1 MSAAWRLPRP
11 VASDPSATLRSLYR
25 LIDEECDE
33 AIAEAKTITRAIPA
47 LTITGAHRVLAQER
61 PGAVNGSASHP
72 PEEARRRMLR
82 RLAEMVSE
90 SEPETEEG

>member
-11 VASDPSATLRSLYR
+11 VASDPSATLRTLYR
-25 LIDEECDE
+25 LIDSGCDE
-33 AIAEAKTITRAIPA
+33 AIAEARTVTGGIPA

-72 PEEARRRMLR
+72 PEDARRRMLR